1 MSTLMR
7 RALTGALPVA
17 LLLGAAPAAAQV
29 PTVQQ
34 VYDRFAEAV
43 GGRQA
48 WASITGRTEKG
59 TAEITFAGIS
69 GSLER
74 HQDAPNKMRMI
85 IDLGMVRIDQG
96 FDGTKGWVDQGQGA
110 QRMPA
115 TMEKGLAESNTGGT
129 NFLDPSRYQ
138 KAAVEAK
145 DTFDGKD
152 AWRVAITTKAGEE
165 SVEYFEVATGLR
177 IGTVSKSPM
186 GEQKVTY
193 REYLTVDG
201 KKLPSKIVQATPQ
214 GDVVL
219 NITSVTFGAPDAA
232 LFKAPETIK

>member
-1 MSTLMR
+1 MSSLMR
-7 RALTGALPVA
+7 RTLAGALPVA
-17 LLLGAAPAAAQV
+17 LVLGAAPAQAQV

-48 WASITGRTEKG
+48 WSTISGRTEKG

-69 GSLER
+69 GALER

-96 FDGTKGWVDQGQGA
+96 FDGQKGWVDQGQGA

-115 TMEKGLAESNTGGT
+115 TMEKGLAEANASGAT
-129 NFLDPSRYQ
+129 FLDPSRYL

-145 DTFDGKD
+145 ETFDGKE
-152 AWRVAITTKAGEE
+152 AWRLAVTTKAGEE
-165 SVEYFEVATGLR
+165 SVEYFDVTTGLR
-177 IGTVSKSPM
+177 IGTVSKGPM
-186 GEQKVTY
+186 GEQKVTI
-193 REYLTVDG
+193 REYLTVEG